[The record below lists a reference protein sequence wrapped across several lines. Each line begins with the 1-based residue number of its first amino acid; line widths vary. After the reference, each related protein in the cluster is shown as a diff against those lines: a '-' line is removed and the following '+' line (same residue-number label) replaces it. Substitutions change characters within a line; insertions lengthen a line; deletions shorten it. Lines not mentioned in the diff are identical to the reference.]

1 MSSSGAR
8 AWKAMFSLLQSQ
20 KAWIAD
26 RLTAFDLTP
35 QQAHA
40 LHVLS
45 ELEETTMSTFAAS
58 LFCDASNATGL
69 VDRLAARGIVERRP
83 APADRRAKVVRLT
96 AAGRRLER
104 KIDEMLKAEAP
115 PAIAA
120 LSAADQRTLR
130 EILERAVALGEGTA
144 QDKTA

>member
-1 MSSSGAR
+1 
-8 AWKAMFSLLQSQ
+8 MFSLLQSQ
-20 KAWIAD
+20 KAWLND
-26 RLTAFDLTP
+26 RLIDFDLTL
-35 QQAHA
+35 QQGHA

-58 LFCDASNATGL
+58 MFCDASNATGL
-69 VDRLAARGIVERRP
+69 IDRLAARGLVERRP

-96 AAGRRLER
+96 PAGRRLER
-104 KIDEMLKAEAP
+104 KIDEMLTAEPP

-130 EILERAVALGEGTA
+130 EILERAVALGENA
-144 QDKTA
+144 ERDESA